1 MNFVREHQQNDYL
14 RAVLSF
20 GHVKFLVQLVVR
32 RDPRR
37 PDDNNHLVMHT
48 DWQRI
53 MDQTGIYVGE
63 KLRFEIVEEKSV
75 RGEKIHFEVC

>member
-1 MNFVREHQQNDYL
+1 M
-14 RAVLSF
+14 LSF

-53 MDQTGIYVGE
+53 MDETGISVGK
-63 KLRFEIVEEKSV
+63 KLRFEIVKEKSV
-75 RGEKIHFEVC
+75 PGDKIHFEVC